1 MESSDEW
8 SKNSW
13 PQLREN
19 SFGILSLLSP
29 FLSFS
34 FFLSLPPFLYL
45 SLAHTNLL
53 SLFSLSSNV
62 LRFMLFYVFLS
73 SIVTLLQFLSFSLSV
88 YPSLSLP
95 PSPRSID
102 LPPPL
107 PTIKLQSILTVLFS
121 LVFQQNLIRFSQQG
135 VRTFY
140 PSTFSLERFMNYESR
155 YCTCH
160 RYAEVPVAH
169 NLGWAVFF
177 WFRIENFDIV
187 DRKLLFFKF

>member
-102 LPPPL
+102 LPPPSPL
-107 PTIKLQSILTVLFS
+107 LNSKVFWRYYFHWYSSRILLDFHSKGSELFIHQLS
-121 LVFQQNLIRFSQQG
+121 LWKGSWIMKVDTARAIDMR
-135 VRTFY
+135 
-140 PSTFSLERFMNYESR
+140 R
-155 YCTCH
+155 Y
-160 RYAEVPVAH
+160 
-169 NLGWAVFF
+169 L
-177 WFRIENFDIV
+177 
-187 DRKLLFFKF
+187 